1 MRHMI
6 DFRTAMRIRY
16 IFIGG
21 TLALGLW
28 AQAPGGRG
36 ASGAGRGPARGGFPQ
51 KTRQLASADV
61 LTRGRNVYETN
72 CASCH
77 ASDLRGTPPQGHT
90 LLHSMTA
97 LNDQHGELISAE
109 LLKHAAPIKLAGG
122 DPVAVA
128 EYIHSVLATTGGQ
141 GSPPP
146 RQEAS
151 QINILVGDPKAGEAY
166 FAGHCASCHSV
177 TGDMKGIASKY
188 DDARAM
194 QNSWVGGTPAG
205 GRGGGRG
212 GGGTGNPVTVTMPNG
227 QKFEGKLVK
236 QDDFLVVLTLAD
248 GTRKSIA
255 RDGDIPKVVVT
266 DPSAAHKK
274 MALEL
279 DDPHNKNMHDV
290 TAYLATLK

>member
-1 MRHMI
+1 
-6 DFRTAMRIRY
+6 MRIRRV
-16 IFIGG
+16 FIGVVLG
-21 TLALGLW
+21 GVLANSLA
-28 AQAPGGRG
+28 AQAPTGGRG
-36 ASGAGRGPARGGFPQ
+36 GSGAGRGGPARAGFPQ
-51 KTRQLASADV
+51 KTRQLAPADV

-77 ASDLRGTPPQGHT
+77 ASDLRGGPPKGHS

-109 LLKHAAPIKLAGG
+109 LLKHAAPITLVGG

-146 RQEAS
+146 RPDSQ
-151 QINILVGDPKAGEAY
+151 QINILVGDSTAGESY
-166 FAGHCASCHSV
+166 FAAHCVSCHSV
-177 TGDMKGIASKY
+177 TGDLKGIASKY
-188 DDARAM
+188 DDARAL
-194 QNSWVGGTPAG
+194 QNAWVAGTAAG

-212 GGGTGNPVTVTMPNG
+212 GGGGAGNAVTVTMPDG
-227 QKFEGKLVK
+227 KKFEGRLVR

-266 DPSAAHKK
+266 DPNADHKK
-274 MALEL
+274 MALAL